1 MPGSV
6 EIQGNGT
13 GVELGAEVTVEAVA
27 VAEILD
33 KCASESEA
41 NGLIFAG
48 FRSHFSG
55 AGLAEVRMS
64 AALLGMGCIDA

>member
-13 GVELGAEVTVEAVA
+13 GVELGAEVTVEAVQVA
-27 VAEILD
+27 VAEILE

-41 NGLIFAG
+41 NGLDFCW
-48 FRSHFSG
+48 FSKPFQWCRS
-55 AGLAEVRMS
+55 
-64 AALLGMGCIDA
+64 C